1 MKRLGVLWKI
11 FNNRK
16 MKNRENKFRG
26 YWESGKTWVYGFYQE
41 VETEGKKYPYIFWQG
56 FTTPVNHESVGEFTG
71 LKDKNGKE
79 IFEGDLVAEIDNIEE
94 LQKWGKPL
102 TVVFGE
108 FITDK
113 DTWDL
118 SNATTGFM
126 LKYNDCE
133 GTTGIHKI
141 DNAYG
146 FSCKTLLVIGNI
158 FETPELLTP

>member
-1 MKRLGVLWKI
+1 MREIRFRAWDGERMI
-11 FNNRK
+11 FESLEGHGKVNSGWLLNN
-16 MKNRENKFRG
+16 
-26 YWESGKTWVYGFYQE
+26 YSE
-41 VETEGKKYPYIFWQG
+41 VMQ
-56 FTTPVNHESVGEFTG
+56 FTG

>member
-1 MKRLGVLWKI
+1 M
-11 FNNRK
+11 
-16 MKNRENKFRG
+16 NREVKFRG
-26 YWESGKTWVYGFYQE
+26 KYRNVWVVGDLVQYGIYKSIRAFGANPLE
-41 VETEGKKYPYIFWQG
+41 KPTEYMVVP
-56 FTTPVNHESVGEFTG
+56 ESVGEFTG

-158 FETPELLTP
+158 FETPELLT